1 MNDRILLTQ
10 KDAARLVGVAST
22 TMCAYV
28 ASGAYDDLML
38 LRPGKKPRF
47 YLDRLEELRTR
58 VAARKHKRS
67 A

>member
-10 KDAARLVGVAST
+10 KDAARLTGVAAT

-38 LRPGKKPRF
+38 REVGKKPRF
-47 YLDRLEELRTR
+47 YLDQLDALRAR
-58 VAARKHKRS
+58 IAARKHKRV